1 MKVILRIF
9 SVFSAC
15 MAAIFA
21 YCLFFLITS
30 ETEDKTF
37 FSILTFVVMV
47 VCGFSAYK
55 LWSLSSGKPQKQ
67 SKKIQP
73 STWLPEHH
81 IQKDTRTP
89 EERRMDALLR
99 IDAVTVLPV
108 EDAPEII
115 LKSGEI
121 CHYSTSAHMVTT
133 KNVVTGYKGGSVGAS
148 VRVAKGFYLR
158 SSSSRGTPI
167 REDVRTLHHGTLYMT
182 NQRII
187 FVGEKGFDYQ
197 ISKLTALTPMGYDG
211 LTLQFGTKNYSLMMH
226 EPYWI
231 FKILELLQKQV

>member
-1 MKVILRIF
+1 MRIVVRIF
-9 SVFSAC
+9 SIVCAC
-15 MAAIFA
+15 LAALFG
-21 YCLFFLITS
+21 YCLYFAFS
-30 ETEDKTF
+30 QGKEDSMCMIVF
-37 FSILTFVVMV
+37 VFAMFVLCAFSSF
-47 VCGFSAYK
+47 K
-55 LWSLSSGKPQKQ
+55 LWVGGA
-67 SKKIQP
+67 KKKNKN
-73 STWLPEHH
+73 TGWLPEPH

-99 IDAVTVLPV
+99 IDAITELPV
-108 EDAPEII
+108 EDAPGII
-115 LKSGEI
+115 LKPGEI

-148 VRVAKGFYLR
+148 VKVAKGFYLR
-158 SSSSRGTPI
+158 TGSSRGTPI

-211 LTLQFGTKNYSLMMH
+211 LTLQFGTKNYSLIMH

-231 FKILELLQKQV
+231 FKILELLQKQ